1 MSEVWSRLEPSN
13 YKHGWHHTVPQAKKR
28 IENFWI
34 RNNMIMYL
42 QCVGNI
48 DKIVK
53 TSYDNNKN
61 SKMTLYT
68 YALIIW
74 YNITFLVKLANYCRD

>member
-13 YKHGWHHTVPQAKKR
+13 YKHGWHHPVPQAKKR

-34 RNNMIMYL
+34 RNDIIIYL
-42 QCVGNI
+42 QYVGGI

-53 TSYDNNKN
+53 TD
-61 SKMTLYT
+61 
-68 YALIIW
+68 YAII
-74 YNITFLVKLANYCRD
+74 KKAK

>member
-1 MSEVWSRLEPSN
+1 
-13 YKHGWHHTVPQAKKR
+13 
-28 IENFWI
+28 
-34 RNNMIMYL
+34 MYL

-61 SKMTLYT
+61 SKMTL
-68 YALIIW
+68 LP
-74 YNITFLVKLANYCRD
+74 KH